1 MKPWLALVFSIS
13 LAVPAFAGATP
24 KPPKPP
30 KDPGSATSMLRHYV
44 KAEKKLAAATAPR
57 TVDLIAHW
65 QELHALRLGLSR
77 LEKRGDLKKLK
88 EGRRMVLRHA
98 LAQLLGEQNDIAV
111 DNDSKIE
118 KAHSQRTEDL
128 FSISEVA
135 RRAFDIATA
144 DVNGTWSPG

>member
-1 MKPWLALVFSIS
+1 MKPWLALSILLS
-13 LAVPAFAGATP
+13 VPAVAAP

-30 KDPGSATSMLRHYV
+30 NDPGSATSMLRHYV
-44 KAEKKLAAATAPR
+44 KAEKKLASATTPR
-57 TVDLIAHW
+57 TVELISHW
-65 QELHALRLGLSR
+65 QELHALRIGLVR

-111 DNDSKIE
+111 DNDAKIE
-118 KAHSQRTEDL
+118 RAHSQRTEDL

>member
-1 MKPWLALVFSIS
+1 MVLS
-13 LAVPAFAGATP
+13 VPAAAAP

-30 KDPGSATSMLRHYV
+30 KDVGSATSMVRHYV
-44 KAEKKLAAATAPR
+44 KSEKKLAAAASPR
-57 TVDLIAHW
+57 TVELIAHW
-65 QELHALRLGLSR
+65 QELHSLRIGLAR
-77 LEKRGDLKKLK
+77 LEKRGELKKLK

-111 DNDSKIE
+111 DGDAKIE
-118 KAHSQRTEDL
+118 RAHSQRTEDL